1 MSLDPCVLDI
11 LLKAVTMPWVVQL
24 WDGSVFWFLIAGRLF
39 VCVQSLEEKI
49 LGFLS
54 TDLSKWISTR
64 KTRMWFRNPCNLWKC
79 DILKWK
85 TNFSGFRVFF
95 PPGPNRYYRHPLLR
109 FAPIVLH
116 LRVER
121 PKVWCTN
128 LENRC
133 EARIIWIN
141 IVVFTSKMHFN
152 DRISIRNS
160 ITSLGNKWFT
170 I

>member
-11 LLKAVTMPWVVQL
+11 LLKAVTIPWVVQL
-24 WDGSVFWFLIAGRLF
+24 WDGSVFWFLIARRLF

-54 TDLSKWISTR
+54 TDLSWWISTR
-64 KTRMWFRNPCNLWKC
+64 KERMWFRNPCNFWKC

-85 TNFSGFRVFF
+85 TNFSGFRIFF
-95 PPGPNRYYRHPLLR
+95 PPGPNRHYRHPLLR

-141 IVVFTSKMHFN
+141 IVVFTSKMHLN
-152 DRISIRNS
+152 DRISIGNS
-160 ITSLGNKWFT
+160 IASLGNKWFT